1 EEVLGKAGAKSQRI
15 TFSDIV
21 NAEPEIIVLMPCGFS
36 LDRTVEE
43 YHRTK
48 FLPGWTGQVYAVD
61 GSSYFNRSGPRL
73 IDGVEI
79 LSEIFHPNQGVNRV
93 GESNRNFKRLS

>member
-1 EEVLGKAGAKSQRI
+1 
-15 TFSDIV
+15 
-21 NAEPEIIVLMPCGFS
+21 MPCGFS
-36 LDRTVEE
+36 LERTIEE
-43 YHRTK
+43 YRRIQ
-48 FLPGWTGQVYAVD
+48 FLPGLTGQVYAVD

-79 LSEIFHPNQGVNRV
+79 LSAIFHPDQGVNRV